1 MNQLNNKDAPVLNQ
15 KQAEQIIR
23 MFNVGF
29 NSALLYGGDHPT
41 TTKNIEPFIAL
52 IIKELQSTPVVSIII
67 DRESLFIDEFCADKV
82 INPKR
87 IIAQFSKSAIQ
98 SVSFD
103 SGVGQ
108 RDIQEFFKLAG
119 DIKTVPRAEQIQISL
134 KNNGYKGIRLN
145 HIRYGKITSD
155 ETLISKN
162 SVLSSGIENAA
173 FNGTLSK
180 SAVEEIEKII
190 SLARLLDQPQETA
203 ASFTKSITDE
213 KSAIAA
219 AGTIARIR
227 GEVQGTEP
235 QSIESLLNAV
245 FELKVDLS
253 EALAAQKLT
262 GKILAAAE
270 PAQKQMDNL
279 TCEVLAKLVNEEY
292 SNGDMPIKRLA
303 QIIRRMLPDLSEL
316 KRVLPLLKNTLLAE
330 GMSLTDYLR
339 LIRLIDLE
347 IESESLASIIDDAAS
362 GIGVSTEEVVKA
374 IRSQPND
381 AAKLMFLAAE
391 IRQGTDQDD
400 AQLSKML
407 TEYVEKVSTS
417 IALDSKDVTG
427 PQGSKMLGKIIS
439 HVENQL
445 CDKLKSYG
453 IDEPV
458 LLKVK
463 ALLEDR
469 FNATHENT
477 STQWMVNNISLENG
491 GEIQSLADKLTAF
504 MGQEQLLP
512 KLTEPLIES
521 LTSRG
526 YGKKHIE
533 DFIKK
538 LSNQIASGKKII
550 LPSNVLSSNNMLFLL
565 NREIKQHFR
574 YDTPFSTLMIS
585 IYLLHFSDG
594 SVRKPLPEERSKFT
608 DTLFSLVKD
617 LLRDIDL
624 IGSVDS
630 SEEHSIFTLLTMTGE
645 DGAIV
650 VQRRIIQKISTTQF
664 KYKDSSVKIEP
675 LVSITS
681 PVKEITKDLSLFL
694 EVVKSNHQRELNKMK
709 LEVRS

>member
-1 MNQLNNKDAPVLNQ
+1 MNELKNKDASVLNQ

-41 TTKNIEPFIAL
+41 TIKNIEPFIGL
-52 IIKELQSTPVVSIII
+52 IIKELLSTSIVSIIV
-67 DRESLFIDEFCADKV
+67 DRESLFIDEFCADRV

-87 IIAQFSKSAIQ
+87 IIAQFTKSAIQ
-98 SVSFD
+98 SVSFQN
-103 SGVGQ
+103 GVGQ
-108 RDIQEFFKLAG
+108 RDIQEFIKLAA
-119 DIKTVPRAEQIQISL
+119 DIKTVPHADQIQNSL
-134 KNNGYKGIRLN
+134 KKSGCNGIRLN

-162 SVLSSGIENAA
+162 SVSSSDATNAA
-173 FNGTLSK
+173 FKGTLSK

-190 SLARLLDQPQETA
+190 SLARLLEQPHETA
-203 ASFTKSITDE
+203 ASLTRSITDE

-227 GEVQGTEP
+227 GEVQNTEP

-253 EALAAQKLT
+253 EALATQKLT

-279 TCEVLAKLVNEEY
+279 TCEVLAKLVKDEY
-292 SNGDMPIKRLA
+292 SKGKMPVKRLA

-330 GMSLTDYLR
+330 GMSLTDYLQ

-347 IESESLASIIDDAAS
+347 IESESLASLLDDAAS
-362 GIGVSTEEVVKA
+362 GIGVTTEEVVRA
-374 IRSQPND
+374 IRTQPND

-391 IRQGTDQDD
+391 IRQGTDEDD

-417 IALDSKDVTG
+417 IALDSKDVAG

-445 CDKLKSYG
+445 FDKLKNYG

-463 ALLEDR
+463 TLLEER
-469 FNATHENT
+469 FKSTHENT

-491 GEIQSLADKLTAF
+491 TEIQSLADKLTAF
-504 MGQEQLLP
+504 MGQEQLLS

-526 YGKKHIE
+526 YGKEYIE

-538 LSNQIASGKKII
+538 LSNQIASGKKIF

-585 IYLLHFSDG
+585 VFLLHFPDG
-594 SVRKPLPEERSKFT
+594 TARKPAPEELSKFT
-608 DTLFSLVKD
+608 GTLFALVKD

-630 SEEHSIFTLLTMTGE
+630 SDEHSIFTLLTMTGE
-645 DGAIV
+645 EGATV
-650 VQRRIIQKISTTQF
+650 VQKRIIKSIMTTQF
-664 KYKDSSVKIEP
+664 KYKDSSIKIEP
-675 LVSITS
+675 AVSITF
-681 PVKEITKDLSLFL
+681 PVKEVTKDLSSYL
-694 EVVKSNHQRELNKMK
+694 EVAKSNHNREREKMCHK
-709 LEVRS
+709 S

>member
-1 MNQLNNKDAPVLNQ
+1 MNELRNENTSVLNQ

-41 TTKNIEPFIAL
+41 TIKNIDPFIVL
-52 IIKELQSTPVVSIII
+52 ITNQLKSTPIVSIIV
-67 DRESLFIDEFCADKV
+67 DRESLFIDEFCADRV

-87 IIAQFSKSAIQ
+87 IISQFNKSAIQ
-98 SVSFD
+98 SVSFEN
-103 SGVGQ
+103 GVGQ
-108 RDIQEFFKLAG
+108 RDIQEFLKLAA
-119 DIKTVPRAEQIQISL
+119 DIKTVSRADQIQNSL
-134 KNNGYKGIRLN
+134 MKSGCNGIRLN

-162 SVLSSGIENAA
+162 SVSSFTPADTA
-173 FNGTLSK
+173 FTGTLSS
-180 SAVEEIEKII
+180 SAAKEIEKII
-190 SLARLLDQPQETA
+190 SLAQLLEQPQKTA
-203 ASFTKSITDE
+203 ASFTSSIIDE
-213 KSAIAA
+213 KSAITA

-227 GEVQGTEP
+227 GEVRSAEP

-262 GKILAAAE
+262 GKILAATE

-279 TCEVLAKLVNEEY
+279 TCEVLAKLVKDEY
-292 SNGDMPIKRLA
+292 SKEEIPVKRLA

-330 GMSLTDYLR
+330 GMSLTDYLQ

-347 IESESLASIIDDAAS
+347 IESESLASLLDDAAS
-362 GIGVSTEEVVKA
+362 GIGVSTEEVVRA
-374 IRSQPND
+374 IRTQPND

-391 IRQGTDQDD
+391 IRQGTDDDD
-400 AQLSKML
+400 AQLSNML

-417 IALDSKDVTG
+417 IALDSKDVAG

-445 CDKLKSYG
+445 CDKLKKYG

-463 ALLEDR
+463 SLLEER
-469 FNATHENT
+469 FKNTHESA
-477 STQWMVNNISLENG
+477 STQWMVNNISLENET
-491 GEIQSLADKLTAF
+491 EIQSLADKLNSF
-504 MGQEQLLP
+504 LGQEQLLP
-512 KLTEPLIES
+512 KLTEPLIQS

-526 YGKKHIE
+526 YGREYIE
-533 DFIKK
+533 EFITK
-538 LSNQIASGKKII
+538 LSNKIASGKKIL

-574 YDTPFSTLMIS
+574 YNTPFSTLMIS
-585 IYLLHFSDG
+585 IHLLHLPDG
-594 SVRKPLPEERSKFT
+594 SARKPAPEELTMFNNPLFT
-608 DTLFSLVKD
+608 LIKD
-617 LLRDIDL
+617 RLREIDL

-630 SEEHSIFTLLTMTGE
+630 SDEQNIFTLLTMTDE
-645 DGAIV
+645 KGASV
-650 VQRRIIQKISTTQF
+650 VQKRIVKSILSAQF
-664 KYKDSSVKIEP
+664 KYNDLIIKIEP
-675 LVSITS
+675 AVSITF
-681 PVKEITKDLSLFL
+681 PVKDVTKDLNSYL
-694 EVVKSNHQRELNKMK
+694 EVAKSNHKREKEKMCYQ
-709 LEVRS
+709 